1 MNEGA
6 NVNYR
11 DYEGKSAAMLA
22 DEMGHVNTVALLKR
36 SAMDESPRREYTS
49 SPTRIQRIV
58 HWPFS

>member
-22 DEMGHVNTVALLKR
+22 DEMGHVNIVALLKR
-36 SAMDESPRREYTS
+36 SAMDESTS
-49 SPTRIQRIV
+49 PGTYKL
-58 HWPFS
+58 PN